1 MNYLI
6 EIYNI
11 AWQIYMRRI
20 IIYIIKS
27 EQFRLK

>member
-1 MNYLI
+1 
-6 EIYNI
+6 
-11 AWQIYMRRI
+11 MRRI